1 MNGRP
6 ERPTPPVH
14 PERRLVASR
23 RAYDGRRVSVRL
35 DDVALPSGRVA
46 VYEVVE
52 HPGAA
57 AIVALT
63 AERHVLLVRQ
73 FRHAVGQELLELP
86 AGTLEPG
93 ESPLACARRELAEEA
108 GRAAG
113 RWERLI
119 SFYPSPG
126 VLTEELHVFLAE
138 ELQASHAEREEED
151 LRVESLPLE
160 EAHRRIAAG
169 EIRDA
174 KSIIGL
180 TVAQE
185 RLRRAG

>member
-1 MNGRP
+1 MH
-6 ERPTPPVH
+6 PVH
-14 PERRLVASR
+14 SERRLVASR
-23 RAYDGRRVSVRL
+23 RTYDGRRVSVRL

-46 VYEVVE
+46 VFEVVE

-63 AERHVLLVRQ
+63 VERHVLLVRQ
-73 FRHAVGQELLELP
+73 FRQPVGAELLELP
-86 AGTLEPG
+86 AGTIEPG
-93 ESPLACARRELAEEA
+93 ESPLACARRELAEEV
-108 GRAAG
+108 GQAAE

-138 ELQASHAEREEED
+138 DLRASAADGEEEG

-174 KSIIGL
+174 KSIIGI
-180 TVAQE
+180 TAARD
-185 RLRRAG
+185 RLRRAT

>member
-1 MNGRP
+1 MH
-6 ERPTPPVH
+6 PVH
-14 PERRLVASR
+14 PERRLIASR
-23 RAYDGRRVSVRL
+23 RLYEGQRVSMRL
-35 DDVALPSGRVA
+35 DEVALPSGRVA
-46 VYEVVE
+46 AYEVVE

-63 AERHVLLVRQ
+63 AERRVFLVRQ
-73 FRHAVGQELLELP
+73 FRQAVGAELLELP
-86 AGTLEPG
+86 AGTIEPG
-93 ESPLACARRELAEEA
+93 ESPLACARRELAEEV

-138 ELQASHAEREEED
+138 DLRVSTAEHEEED
-151 LRVESLPLE
+151 LRVESLSLE

-174 KSIIGL
+174 KSIIGI
-180 TVAQE
+180 TVA
-185 RLRRAG
+185 RDHVRRAT

>member
-1 MNGRP
+1 MQP
-6 ERPTPPVH
+6 SH
-14 PERRLVASR
+14 PERRRVASR
-23 RAYDGRRVSVRL
+23 RVYEGRRVSVRL
-35 DDVALPSGRVA
+35 DEISLPSGRAA

-57 AIVALT
+57 AVVALT

-73 FRHAVGQELLELP
+73 FRQAVGEELLELP

-93 ESPLACARRELAEEA
+93 ESPLACAQRELAEEA

-113 RWERLI
+113 RWEPVI

-138 ELQASHAEREEED
+138 DLRTSEAEREEED
-151 LRVESLPLE
+151 LVLESLPLE

-169 EIRDA
+169 DIRDA
-174 KSIIGL
+174 KSIIGI
-180 TVAQE
+180 TAARE
-185 RLRRAG
+185 RLRRAT